1 MLFVELALIRW
12 MGSNIIYLSYFSNFI
27 LLGSFLGIGLGFLR
41 GTRGASLFRF
51 APVALAVL
59 VSFVLLFPVQ
69 INRSNNDL
77 IFFGN
82 VPEGPPIWVMLPA
95 IFLAVALVM
104 MCIGAGVART
114 FEKFEP
120 LEAYRLDVLGSIA
133 GILSFTLLSFLGAPP
148 VAWGAVAAVLFLVTM
163 DARDRTFTMVA
174 VAGLVV
180 MLGIESTKPGVTWS
194 PYYKITTF
202 TDAEDP
208 GTVNINVNGIPHQS
222 AEDRVKRDTQFPLY
236 AAAYTDGNAQPSNV
250 LIIGAGS
257 GNDVAEALAHG
268 VKHIDAVE
276 IDPKIYRIGVEQN
289 PNRPYDDP
297 RVDVHLDD
305 GRAYVERSHEKYDL
319 IILAL
324 PDSLTLVA
332 GQSSLRLESYLFT
345 KEAMTSYRDHLAPG
359 GVFSM
364 YNFYRETW
372 LRDRYAGTLN
382 EVFGQPP
389 CLATSDLAGTI
400 AALTASS
407 DPAAVHCAKTWAP
420 SGVTP
425 VPAADDHPFPYL
437 LEPTI
442 PAFYLLVM
450 GLILVASLALV
461 SLLSD
466 GGMKPMLGY
475 TDLFAMGAAFLL
487 LETKSVVQFAL
498 LFGTTWFVNA
508 LVFTGVL
515 LSVYLAVELSIR
527 VRALPRVEVL
537 YAGLLVSI
545 AAAWLVPL
553 TSLLALGFFP
563 RFLAAVA
570 LTFAPIFFANLIFAQ
585 RFRDVGSS
593 TAAFGANL
601 LGAMV
606 GGLLE
611 YVALITGYRS
621 LLLLVAVLY
630 GVAFVIGRVTWMK
643 RGPERA
649 GVGADRLGDDDGG
662 PAERVAVD
670 AI

>member
-1 MLFVELALIRW
+1 L
-12 MGSNIIYLSYFSNFI
+12 
-27 LLGSFLGIGLGFLR
+27 
-41 GTRGASLFRF
+41 
-51 APVALAVL
+51 
-59 VSFVLLFPVQ
+59 
-69 INRSNNDL
+69 
-77 IFFGN
+77 
-82 VPEGPPIWVMLPA
+82 
-95 IFLAVALVM
+95 
-104 MCIGAGVART
+104 
-114 FEKFEP
+114 
-120 LEAYRLDVLGSIA
+120 
-133 GILSFTLLSFLGAPP
+133 
-148 VAWGAVAAVLFLVTM
+148 TM
-163 DARDRTFTMVA
+163 DARDRSLTLVA
-174 VAGLVV
+174 VVALVV
-180 MLGIESTKPGVTWS
+180 ILGAESTRPNVTWS

-202 TDAEDP
+202 TDPDKP
-208 GTVNINVNGIPHQS
+208 GTVDINVNGIPHQS
-222 AEDRVKRDTQFPLY
+222 AEDRVKRNAQFPLY
-236 AAAYTDGNAQPSNV
+236 AAAYDDADVRPQNV

-257 GNDVAEALAHG
+257 GNDVAEALARGAQH
-268 VKHIDAVE
+268 VDAVE
-276 IDPKIYRIGVEQN
+276 IDPKIFRIGAEQH
-289 PNRPYDDP
+289 PNRPFDDP

-305 GRAYVERSHEKYDL
+305 GRAFVERSEAKYDL

-345 KEAMTSYRDHLAPG
+345 EEAMASYRDRLAPG

-372 LRDRYAGTLN
+372 LRDRYAGTLQG
-382 EVFGQPP
+382 VFAQAP
-389 CLATSDLAGTI
+389 CLATSDLAGTV
-400 AALTASS
+400 AALTVAVE
-407 DPAAVHCAKTWAP
+407 PAAMHCRQTWSP
-420 SGVTP
+420 SGVVP
-425 VPAADDHPFPYL
+425 APAADNHPFPYL

-442 PAFYLLVM
+442 PPFYLLVM
-450 GLILVASLALV
+450 GLILLV
-461 SLLSD
+461 SLAMVRLLSQ

-475 TDLFAMGAAFLL
+475 IDLFAMGAAFLL

-527 VRALPRVEVL
+527 VRALPRAEVL

-553 TSLLALGFFP
+553 TSLLSLDFLP
-563 RFLAAVA
+563 RFVAAVA

-585 RFRDVGSS
+585 RFRSVGSS

-611 YVALITGYRS
+611 YVSLITGYRS

-630 GVAFVIGRVTWMK
+630 GAAFFIGRATWMK
-643 RGPERA
+643 RGGGSTDGPPGAMADGQGTGATERA
-649 GVGADRLGDDDGG
+649 
-662 PAERVAVD
+662 AVH
-670 AI
+670 